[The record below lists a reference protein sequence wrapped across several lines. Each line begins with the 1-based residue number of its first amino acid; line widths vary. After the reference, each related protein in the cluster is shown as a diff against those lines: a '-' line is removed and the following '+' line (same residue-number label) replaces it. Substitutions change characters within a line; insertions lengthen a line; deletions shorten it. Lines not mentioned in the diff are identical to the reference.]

1 MASVA
6 PDDPHVYRPV
16 PYMSRIVVVMAIAAL
31 ALAAC
36 RDNPPV
42 NYPTVAPVEET
53 EAPLGSGDV
62 LELVIFYGTNE
73 SKATYRLGP
82 TGTISVQFIGRVD
95 ADGKT
100 VNQLQDEIRTRL
112 ADGYLVD
119 PVVSLTLVEA
129 NSRRVS
135 VIGQVQRAG
144 TIKFVPG
151 MTIVDA
157 IAQSGGFTAMARKNM
172 VQVTRMEKG
181 KKVSYTIPVESIGEG
196 DRPNFPMAA
205 GDVVF
210 VPERIF

>member
-1 MASVA
+1 M
-6 PDDPHVYRPV
+6 R
-16 PYMSRIVVVMAIAAL
+16 RL
-31 ALAAC
+31 ALVFALSIGLGTAAC

-42 NYPTVAPVEET
+42 TYPTSAPIEEAEST
-53 EAPLGSGDV
+53 LGGGDV

-82 TGTISVQFIGRVD
+82 TGAISVQFIGRVE
-95 ADGKT
+95 ASGKT
-100 VNQLQDEIRTRL
+100 VASLEQEIRERL

-119 PVVSLTLVEA
+119 PIVNLTLVEA

-135 VIGQVQRAG
+135 VFGQVQRAG

-151 MTIVDA
+151 LTIVDA
-157 IAQSGGFTAMARKNM
+157 VAQSGGFTPMARKNM
-172 VQVTRMEKG
+172 VQITRVVDG
-181 KKVSYTIPVESIGEG
+181 KKKTYTVPVELIGEG
-196 DRPNFPMAA
+196 RRPNFMMAA